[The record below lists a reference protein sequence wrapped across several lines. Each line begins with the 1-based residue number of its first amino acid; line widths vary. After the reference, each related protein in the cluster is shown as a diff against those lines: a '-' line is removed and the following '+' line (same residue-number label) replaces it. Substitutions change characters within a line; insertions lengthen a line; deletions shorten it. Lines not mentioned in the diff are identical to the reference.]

1 MVLPELVLECLLVE
15 RRHDFNPRSRPHRHH
30 VTNLYLRGQ
39 ILAQSEVLVGQLTSA
54 NLSVRDV
61 SDKKRMR
68 REK

>member
-15 RRHDFNPRSRPHRHH
+15 RGHHFNPKSRPHRRR
-30 VTNLYLRGQ
+30 VTNLYLWGQ
-39 ILAQSEVLVGQLTSA
+39 MLAQSKVLVGQLTSA

-61 SDKKRMR
+61 SEKKRMR